1 MRRTLLIV
9 MVALVAASGCS
20 SSDSNEAL
28 GEETAAMLM
37 TAWAT
42 GDQADIDAVYAE
54 DVRMVLDDLTLAE
67 NREEIT
73 EVITGAI
80 GIGNT
85 YEQVGPV
92 SVYEAED
99 GDLYIASLVEIVG
112 AGHPVGDPVVGFYRV
127 RHGEV
132 IRHVFMEAESY

>member
-127 RHGEV
+127 RDGEV